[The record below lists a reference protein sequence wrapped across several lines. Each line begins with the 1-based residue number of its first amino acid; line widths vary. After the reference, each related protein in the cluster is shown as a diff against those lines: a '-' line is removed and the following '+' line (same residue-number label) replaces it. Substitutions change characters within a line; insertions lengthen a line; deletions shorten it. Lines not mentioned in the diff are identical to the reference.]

1 MRSFGEVLNLETYQ
15 KGKAFDMPVK
25 TMPKYCVAC
34 GNDMWQPQVKKKTLR
49 IAQKNVNF
57 TEAFCIC
64 VFVSHLLFFV
74 GVVDGLTWIT

>member
-34 GNDMWQPQVKKKTLR
+34 GNDMWQPQVKKKNP
-49 IAQKNVNF
+49 KDSPKESEF
-57 TEAFCIC
+57 Y
-64 VFVSHLLFFV
+64 
-74 GVVDGLTWIT
+74 